1 MSATLRP
8 RETSV
13 LAPGAALLAYAERL
27 AAFQPLCQFAREE
40 RARAAGAHTG
50 EGAGAAPGPAV
61 GVRGLAGSAA
71 PWLVA
76 AVYAKLGGTFVW
88 IAEDGERA
96 EEMREDLELF
106 LGKDL
111 VLPFPEPETLPY
123 DSTSPHPSVTAQRLE
138 TLAHLA
144 RGEKGIVVTTLRA
157 LAQKVL
163 SPARLVEHELTF
175 VALQDYDRDDAIARL
190 VGLGYERVPAVSAL
204 GQFSVR
210 GGLLD
215 VFSLGSEDPWR
226 LEFDDDTLVSMRR
239 FDPLSQRSVETLAR
253 VTVLP
258 RYEIA
263 LSPGEAAEVL
273 TRLAEAGDRAAE
285 AARREGRDLER
296 MTSELFFEGMERV
309 AGHYGQDLSP
319 VWLYLPAD
327 TVVWM
332 DDPERLQRRGAK
344 LDADVERFHGE
355 ASAHFPLLSPP
366 DELFLSAQAALDAR
380 GARPAIVALG
390 AVARAK
396 GPAADPPTVFA
407 VATAPQPAFTRNLDL
422 VRSFLKESH
431 ANGLEVTILCDNPGQ
446 RDRLDELLGATAA
459 PSRLE
464 VGLLSNGFTCGE
476 ARLALLTDHE
486 IFERY
491 RKRVLRR
498 KRTGGLSLAELNALD
513 PGDYVVHVDHG
524 IGIYKGLSRL
534 TMNAQETDCL
544 EISYASGDKLFV
556 PVSQLDLVAKWTA
569 EEGARPSV
577 HRLGSS
583 AWLRTKEK
591 AKKAIQEMAGE
602 LLRTYALRK
611 ALPGHA
617 FGPDTVWQRELEA
630 SFIYEETPHQ
640 QRAIDEVKADMESPR
655 PMDRLVCGDVGYG
668 KTEVAIRAAFKAVM
682 DHRQVAVLVPTTIL
696 AQQHYD
702 TFKERLADY
711 PVKVGLLS
719 RFRSPKEITETIA
732 NVALGAVDVVI
743 GTHRLLSKDV
753 QFKDLGLIVIDEE
766 QRFGVAHKEK
776 LRKLRTHVDVLT
788 LTATPIPRTLNF
800 SLAGAR
806 DMSLIETPPRDR
818 LPIHTEIVEYAEDL
832 IADALLRELDRG
844 GQAFFV
850 HNRVESITTV
860 AAMLERLVPQ
870 MRFGV
875 AHGQMKEHELER
887 VMLRFLNRELDCL
900 VSTMII
906 ESGLDIPTV
915 NTLLVNRADTFGLA
929 QLYQLRG
936 RVGRSNHRAF
946 AYFLV
951 PEGRVLTEDAEKR
964 LKVIESFDELGAG
977 FKIALKDMEIR
988 GAGNL
993 LGPEQHGFILGLGFE
1008 LYMRLLEETIG
1019 DLKGI
1024 PQVERAEPRL
1034 STDWAA
1040 FLPDEYV
1047 PDNEEKLELY
1057 RRLAVAARADQ
1068 VDALAEELADRFGAV
1083 PPPARHLLAMRKIRL
1098 LGTAAKVSELKLDH
1112 GKFEASLRQP
1122 LTPREAHRLLTVTKE
1137 NLEFLS
1143 GREMG
1148 LRLKREGEDAEA
1160 FLARATKLLQAL
1172 IEPAT
1177 VRAK

>member
-1 MSATLRP
+1 MNPASAPPASGPATL
-8 RETSV
+8 
-13 LAPGAALLAYAERL
+13 LAAAERL
-27 AAFQPLCQFAREE
+27 KAFGRLLVFLED
-40 RARAAGAHTG
+40 
-50 EGAGAAPGPAV
+50 GAAPAAI
-61 GVRGLAGSAA
+61 GVRGLSGSAGA
-71 PWLVA
+71 WLA
-76 AVYAKLGGTFVW
+76 AALLRRAGGSLVW
-88 IAEDGERA
+88 IAEDGEKA
-96 EEMREDLELF
+96 EEAREDLEYF
-106 LGKDL
+106 LGKDV

-123 DSTSPHPSVTAQRLE
+123 DGHSPHPAVTAQRLE
-138 TLAHLA
+138 TLAALA
-144 RGEKGIVVTTLRA
+144 RGQAGVIVTTVRA

-163 SPARLVEHELTF
+163 SPERLVSHELTLE
-175 VALQDYDRDDAIARL
+175 VGQDYERDDLVARL
-190 VGLGYERVPAVSAL
+190 VGLGYERVPIVSSL

-210 GGLLD
+210 GGLMD

-226 LEFDDDTLVSMRR
+226 LEFDGDALVSLRR
-239 FDPLSQRSVETLAR
+239 FDPLSQRSVESLPRA
-253 VTVLP
+253 TVLP

-273 TRLAEAGDRAAE
+273 DRLSKAGDRAAE
-285 AARREGRDLER
+285 AAASDGRDLER

-309 AGHYGQDLSP
+309 AGHYGQELVP
-319 VWLYLPAD
+319 LWHYVPAD
-327 TVVWM
+327 AAVWF
-332 DDPERLQRRGAK
+332 DDPERLAVRGK
-344 LDADVERFHGE
+344 RLDDEVERFH
-355 ASAHFPLLSPP
+355 ASAVAHFPLISPP
-366 DELFLSAQAALDAR
+366 EELFTTWREAVAGS
-380 GARPAIVALG
+380 GARPVIQALG
-390 AVARAK
+390 PVARK
-396 GPAADPPTVFA
+396 SDPATVLS
-407 VATAPQPAFTRNLDL
+407 VSTAPQPSFTRNLDL
-422 VRSFLKESH
+422 VRGFLSDL
-431 ANGLEVTILCDNPGQ
+431 NGKGHELHILCDNFGQ
-446 RDRLDELLGATAA
+446 RERLEELLGATPA
-459 PSRLE
+459 LLG
-464 VGLLSNGFTCGE
+464 VGLVAHGFTVSE
-476 ARLALLTDHE
+476 AGFALLTDHE

-491 RKRVLRR
+491 RRRARRR

-544 EISYASGDKLFV
+544 EITYGAGDKLFV
-556 PVSQLDLVAKWTA
+556 PVSQLELVSKWTA
-569 EEGARPSV
+569 EEGSRPSV

-583 AWLRTKEK
+583 SWARTKAK
-591 AKKAIQEMAGE
+591 AKQAIQEMASE

-611 ALPGHA
+611 ALPGHP

-640 QRAIDEVKADMESPR
+640 QRAIEEVKADMERPQ

-682 DHRQVAVLVPTTIL
+682 DHKQVAVLVPTTIL

-702 TFKERLADY
+702 TFRERLAGY
-711 PVKVGLLS
+711 PVKVELLS
-719 RFRSPKEITETIA
+719 RFRGPKEIKA
-732 NVALGAVDVVI
+732 SVARIKSGEADIVI
-743 GTHRLLSKDV
+743 GTHRLLSKDIE
-753 QFKDLGLIVIDEE
+753 FKDLGLIVIDEE

-776 LRKLRTHVDVLT
+776 LRKMRTQVDVLT

-818 LPIHTEIVEYAEDL
+818 LPVHTEIVEYAEDL
-832 IADALLRELDRG
+832 IADALMRELDRG

-860 AAMLERLVPQ
+860 AGMLERLVPQ

-875 AHGQMKEHELER
+875 AHGQMREHELER
-887 VMLRFLNRELDCL
+887 VMLKFLNRELDCL
-900 VSTMII
+900 ISTMII

-915 NTLLVNRADTFGLA
+915 NTLLVNRADSFGLA

-993 LGPEQHGFILGLGFE
+993 LGPEQSGFILGLGFE
-1008 LYMRLLEETIG
+1008 LYVRLLEETIA

-1024 PQVERAEPRL
+1024 PQEERVEPRL
-1034 STDWAA
+1034 TTDWAA
-1040 FLPDEYV
+1040 FLPDDYV

-1057 RRLAVAARADQ
+1057 RRLAVSARPDV
-1068 VDALAEELADRFGAV
+1068 VDSIGEELADRFGKT
-1083 PPPARHLLAMRKIRL
+1083 PQPARHLLELRKIRL
-1098 LGTAAKVSELKLDH
+1098 LGSLARASEMKLDH
-1112 GKFEASLRQP
+1112 AKFEIWLRQP
-1122 LTPREAHRLLTVTKE
+1122 LTPKQAHTLLTRTKE
-1137 NLEFLS
+1137 ELEFLS
-1143 GREMG
+1143 GKEMG
-1148 LRLKREGEDAEA
+1148 VRLKRGDGEPEA

-1172 IEPAT
+1172 GEPVTLAP
-1177 VRAK
+1177 K

>member
-1 MSATLRP
+1 MSATRTP
-8 RETSV
+8 RGAMSAPGAVSTKRETSV
-13 LAPGAALLAYAERL
+13 LAPGASLLAAAERL
-27 AAFQPLCQFAREE
+27 AAFAPLCAFAREG
-40 RARAAGAHTG
+40 RARAADATS
-50 EGAGAAPGPAV
+50 ALGPAA

-76 AVYAKLGGTFVW
+76 AAYEKLGGTFVW
-88 IAEDGERA
+88 VAEDGEHA

-106 LGKDL
+106 LGKEL
-111 VLPFPEPETLPY
+111 VLPLPEPETLPY
-123 DSTSPHPSVTAQRLE
+123 DHASPHPSVTAQRLE
-138 TLAHLA
+138 TLAALS
-144 RGEKGIVVTTLRA
+144 RDDKGVVVTTLRA

-163 SPARLVEHELTF
+163 SPARLVDHELSL
-175 VALQDYDRDDAIARL
+175 AAGHDYDRDDVIARL

-226 LEFDDDTLVSMRR
+226 LEFDGDTLVSMRR
-239 FDPLSQRSVETLAR
+239 FDPLSQRSVETMAR
-253 VTVLP
+253 ATVLP

-273 TRLAEAGDRAAE
+273 Q
-285 AARREGRDLER
+285 GRDLER

-309 AGHYGQDLSP
+309 AGHYGQDLVSAWAYVP
-319 VWLYLPAD
+319 HDALVWSDP
-327 TVVWM
+327 
-332 DDPERLQRRGAK
+332 PERLARRGEA
-344 LDADVERFHGE
+344 LDAEVAQRYTDAV
-355 ASAHFPLLSPP
+355 AHFPLLSPP
-366 DELFLSAQAALDAR
+366 GELFLSARDALDGR
-380 GARPAIVALG
+380 GARPLVAALG
-390 AVARAK
+390 PVARAK
-396 GPAADPPTVFA
+396 GDAADPPTVWS
-407 VATAPQPAFTRNLDL
+407 VATAAQPAFTRNLDL
-422 VRSFLKESH
+422 VRSFLKDQH
-431 ANGLEVTILCDNPGQ
+431 AHGLEITILCDNHGQ
-446 RDRLDELLGATAA
+446 RDRLSELLGASPA
-459 PSRLE
+459 RLD
-464 VGLLSNGFTCGE
+464 VGLLAHGFTCAE
-476 ARLALLTDHE
+476 ARLAVLTDHE

-491 RKRVLRR
+491 RKRVRRR
-498 KRTGGLSLAELNALD
+498 KKTGGLSLAELNALD

-524 IGIYKGLSRL
+524 IGQYRGLRRL

-544 EISYASGDKLFV
+544 EIEYASGDKLFV
-556 PVSQLDLVAKWTA
+556 PVSQLELVAKWTA

-583 AWLRTKEK
+583 SWSRTKEK

-702 TFKERLADY
+702 TFRERLADY
-711 PVKVGLLS
+711 PVKIGLLS
-719 RFRSPKEITETIA
+719 RFRTPREVKDTLVKVAAGEIDI
-732 NVALGAVDVVI
+732 VI

-753 QFKDLGLIVIDEE
+753 VFRDLGLIVIDEE

-776 LRKLRTHVDVLT
+776 LRKLRTQVDVLT

-818 LPIHTEIVEYAEDL
+818 LPIHTEIVEYQEDV
-832 IADALLRELDRG
+832 IADALMRELDRG

-887 VMLRFLNRELDCL
+887 VMMKFLHRELDCL

-915 NTLLVNRADTFGLA
+915 NTLIVNRADTFGLA

-936 RVGRSNHRAF
+936 RVGRSNHRAY

-993 LGPEQHGFILGLGFE
+993 LGPEQHGFILGLGFD

-1024 PQVERAEPRL
+1024 PQEERAEPRL

-1057 RRLAVAARADQ
+1057 RRLAVSARPDQ

-1083 PPPARHLLAMRKIRL
+1083 PAPARHLLAMRKIRL
-1098 LGTAAKVSELKLDH
+1098 LGTVARASELKLDH
-1112 GKFEASLRQP
+1112 AKFEVWLRQP
-1122 LTPREAHRLLTVTKE
+1122 LTPKDAHRILTVTKE

-1148 LRLKREGEDAEA
+1148 LRLKRDGGDTEA
-1160 FLARATKLLQAL
+1160 FLGRATKLLQAL
-1172 IEPAT
+1172 VEPAS

>member
-1 MSATLRP
+1 MSAVAAGRAG

-13 LAPGAALLAYAERL
+13 LAPGARLLGAAERL
-27 AAFQPLCQFAREE
+27 DAFAPLCAFVRDG
-40 RARAAGAHTG
+40 RAGVAASTDR
-50 EGAGAAPGPAV
+50 GPAA

-76 AVYAKLGGTFVW
+76 AVHARLGGTSVW

-106 LGKDL
+106 LGKDA

-138 TLAHLA
+138 TLAALA
-144 RGEKGIVVTTLRA
+144 RGERGVIVTTLRA

-175 VALQDYDRDDAIARL
+175 VAGQDYERDDAIARL
-190 VGLGYERVPAVSAL
+190 VGLGYERVPVVSSL

-226 LEFDDDTLVSMRR
+226 LEFDGDTLVSMRR
-239 FDPLSQRSVETLAR
+239 FDPLSQRSVETMAR
-253 VTVLP
+253 ATVLP

-263 LSPGEAAEVL
+263 LSPGEAADVL

-285 AARREGRDLER
+285 AAGRDGRDLER

-309 AGHYGQDLSP
+309 AGHYGQELGP
-319 VWLYLPAD
+319 AWAYVPAD
-327 TVVWM
+327 AIVWT
-332 DDPERLQRRGAK
+332 DDPERLARRGAR
-344 LDADVERFHGE
+344 LDEEVARFYADAV
-355 ASAHFPLLSPP
+355 SHFPLISSP
-366 DELFLSAQAALDAR
+366 DELFLGAQAALDGR
-380 GARPAIVALG
+380 GARPLVAALG
-390 AVARAK
+390 PVARTK
-396 GPAADPPTVFA
+396 GPAADPPLVFA
-407 VATAPQPAFTRNLDL
+407 VATTPQPAFTRNLDL
-422 VRSFLKESH
+422 VRSFLRDEH
-431 ANGLEVTILCDNPGQ
+431 EHGIELTILCDNPGQ
-446 RDRLDELLGATAA
+446 RDRLAELLGASPAT
-459 PSRLE
+459 LD
-464 VGLLSNGFTCGE
+464 VGLLAHGFTCRE
-476 ARLALLTDHE
+476 ARLGVLTDHE

-491 RKRVLRR
+491 RKRVRRR
-498 KRTGGLSLAELNALD
+498 KKTVGLSLAELNALD

-524 IGIYKGLSRL
+524 IGQYKGLTRQ

-544 EISYASGDKLFV
+544 EIAYASGDKLFV
-556 PVSQLDLVAKWTA
+556 PVSQLELVAKWTA

-583 AWLRTKEK
+583 SWSRTKEK

-617 FGPDTVWQRELEA
+617 FAPDTVWQRELEA

-682 DHRQVAVLVPTTIL
+682 DHKQVAVLVPTTIL
-696 AQQHYD
+696 AQQHFD
-702 TFKERLADY
+702 TFRERLADY
-711 PVKVGLLS
+711 PVKLGLLS
-719 RFRSPKEITETIA
+719 RFRSPKEIKDTVARIA
-732 NVALGAVDVVI
+732 AGDADIVI
-743 GTHRLLSKDV
+743 GTHRLLSNDV
-753 QFKDLGLIVIDEE
+753 VFKDLGLIVIDEE

-776 LRKLRTHVDVLT
+776 LRKLRTQVDVLT

-818 LPIHTEIVEYAEDL
+818 LPIHTEIVEYSEDV
-832 IADALLRELDRG
+832 IADALMRELDRG

-860 AAMLERLVPQ
+860 AALLERLVPQ

-875 AHGQMKEHELER
+875 AHGQMKEHELEK
-887 VMLRFLNRELDCL
+887 VMLRFLDRDLDCL

-951 PEGRVLTEDAEKR
+951 AEGRVLTEDAEKR

-1024 PQVERAEPRL
+1024 PQEERAEPRL
-1034 STDWAA
+1034 ATDWAA
-1040 FLPDEYV
+1040 FLPDDYV

-1057 RRLAVAARADQ
+1057 RRLALAARADQ
-1068 VDALAEELADRFGAV
+1068 VDALSEELADRFGAI
-1083 PPPARHLLAMRKIRL
+1083 PSAARHLLAMRKIRL
-1098 LGTAAKVSELKLDH
+1098 LGTAARASELKLDH
-1112 GKFEASLRQP
+1112 ARFEVSLRQP
-1122 LTPREAHRLLTVTKE
+1122 LTPRDAHRLLTVTKE
-1137 NLEFLS
+1137 NIEFIS

-1148 LRLKREGEDAEA
+1148 LRLKREGGDPEA

-1172 IEPAT
+1172 VEPAT